1 MKFTIEY
8 SHVPT
13 LRNPTLII
21 ETDNLELL
29 VHISGHNIL
38 SFTNHAKQLNSIHD
52 KYAIIER
59 IYQEDKEKNEIN
71 ILYKNH
77 KHFSTKLSEM
87 LKAAPTEIFV

>member
-1 MKFTIEY
+1 MKYTIEY

-13 LRNPTLII
+13 LRNPTLTI

-71 ILYKNH
+71 ILYKSN
-77 KHFSTKLSEM
+77 KHFSTKLSDM

>member
-1 MKFTIEY
+1 MKYTIEY

-13 LRNPTLII
+13 LRNPTLTI
-21 ETDNLELL
+21 ETDDLELL

-38 SFTNHAKQLNSIHD
+38 SFTNHAKQLNGIND

-59 IYQEDKEKNEIN
+59 IYQENKEKNEIN
-71 ILYKNH
+71 ILYKSH
-77 KHFSTKLSEM
+77 KHFSSKLSTM